1 MTKRIVL
8 TLLISFSW
16 IIFFAQSAQ
25 SPKHE
30 VRAVWLTTI
39 GGLDWPTHYARNQ
52 YGIERQQQELR
63 TLLDLYQKAGINTVL
78 IQARIRATTIYPS
91 VQEPWDGCLS
101 GIPGRSP
108 GYDALKFA
116 IEECHKRG
124 MECHA
129 WVVTLPVGKWNGI
142 GCKTLRRKFNSLI
155 RRIDADGYMNP
166 EDPRTA
172 TYLADICGELV
183 SNYDIDGIHLDY
195 IRYPEKW
202 KLRVTREQGRKN
214 ITNIV
219 SAIHNRVKL
228 IKPWVKMSCSPI
240 GKYKDLSRYW
250 SHGWNAYEKVCQDAQ
265 GWLRDGLMD
274 QLYPMMY
281 FRNNQFFP
289 FAIDW
294 AEQSHGKTVAPGLG
308 IYFLNPREGNWKL
321 EDITREMYV
330 LRQYGLGQTFFRG
343 KFLTDNE
350 QGIYDFVSRFNS
362 HLSLV
367 PPMTWAKKVTPM
379 APTDIQVYKNGLK
392 WTGSSPY
399 YNIYASRCWPVDT
412 DDPDNLVA
420 IRYQKNM
427 ISVATEGLY
436 FAVTSMNRYGKES
449 NAAQSHSMRESK
461 SIDVQLLHCDGKQLS
476 LPAKNSVLDAR
487 LIVIETLQGTI
498 IDTRSYQGKSI
509 NVYRLP
515 EGFYVLKSLN
525 HKGVSHRLG
534 FFIVRRD

>member
-16 IIFFAQSAQ
+16 ISFFAQSTRP
-25 SPKHE
+25 PKHE

-39 GGLDWPTHYARNQ
+39 GGLDWPSHYARNQ
-52 YGIERQQQELR
+52 YGIERQRQELR
-63 TLLDLYQKAGINTVL
+63 TLLDLYQKVGINTVL

-91 VQEPWDGCLS
+91 AQEPWDGCLS
-101 GIPGRSP
+101 GIPGKSP
-108 GYDALKFA
+108 GYDALKYA

-155 RRIDADGYMNP
+155 RRIDTDGYMNP

-202 KLRVTREQGRKN
+202 KLKVTHEQGRKY

-240 GKYKDLSRYW
+240 GKFKDLSRYW
-250 SHGWNAYEKVCQDAQ
+250 SHGWNAYERVCQDAQ

-281 FRNNQFFP
+281 FRDNQFFP

-350 QGIYDFVSRFNS
+350 QGIYNFVSRFNG
-362 HLSLV
+362 HPSLV
-367 PPMTWAKKVTPM
+367 PPMTWAKKVTPK

-412 DDPDNLVA
+412 DDPNNLVA
-420 IRYQKNM
+420 IRYQNNILSM
-427 ISVATEGLY
+427 ATEGLY
-436 FAVTSMNRYGKES
+436 FAVTSMNRYGNES
-449 NAAQSHSMRESK
+449 NAAQSHRMREPE
-461 SIDVQLLHCDGKQLS
+461 SIDVPLLHCDGKQLS
-476 LPAKNSVLDAR
+476 LPAKNSALDAS

-498 IDTRSYQGKSI
+498 IDTRSYQGKTI
-509 NVYRLP
+509 NVNRLP

-534 FFIVRRD
+534 FFMVKRD